1 ICSLALPNPIILKK
15 SNQEKSTKFFMGDSS
30 SSTPLDFHAL
40 NSTCN
45 NNSPLL
51 MNSNMELL
59 NSISQ
64 QLENDQNF
72 TSNIHQQHGFLS
84 LSNDQNFSNHHHQ
97 HELNIMPN
105 FHNDHMNNISHDVY
119 DPAVA
124 VAAAQFF
131 TLGGPSYGCTSSIP
145 ESESMLNNNNNN
157 NIPTPPPLVSGN
169 TSKNT
174 CEGRKRKRNNQKEV
188 EKPREVVHVR
198 AKRGQA
204 TDSHSLAERTM
215 GMAVMLDVIINYVRS
230 LQNQI
235 DFLSMKLSAASLFY
249 DFNSSEMD
257 DMDSMQGTNGYA
269 AAQGMGKN
277 TVGEGYGG
285 FPQFQTSWP
294 L

>member
-1 ICSLALPNPIILKK
+1 
-15 SNQEKSTKFFMGDSS
+15 
-30 SSTPLDFHAL
+30 
-40 NSTCN
+40 
-45 NNSPLL
+45 
-51 MNSNMELL
+51 
-59 NSISQ
+59 
-64 QLENDQNF
+64 
-72 TSNIHQQHGFLS
+72 
-84 LSNDQNFSNHHHQ
+84 
-97 HELNIMPN
+97 
-105 FHNDHMNNISHDVY
+105 MNNISHDVY

-145 ESESMLNNNNNN
+145 ESESMLNSSNNNI
-157 NIPTPPPLVSGN
+157 NIPTPHPLVSGN
-169 TSKNT
+169 TTSKNT
-174 CEGRKRKRNNQKEV
+174 SEGRKRKRNNQKEV

-204 TDSHSLAERTM
+204 TDSHSLAER
-215 GMAVMLDVIINYVRS
+215 LRREKINEKLRC
-230 LQNQI
+230 LQELVPGCYK
-235 DFLSMKLSAASLFY
+235 FLSMKLSAASLFY

-277 TVGEGYGG
+277 IVGEGYGG